1 MVLNQL
7 FVSKPPFE
15 LVNNII
21 KKFGLKHINDT
32 KQFSYIDMNKNNTLS
47 IFNSLE
53 NELNKYYLP
62 CKKKKYLNNVNT
74 LTNKQAIT
82 ILRQLLKVYNY
93 DLFSKEKF
101 IKGTKY
107 SVYKIISKNDKIF
120 NLNKKKKEI
129 IISFD

>member
-7 FVSKPPFE
+7 FITKPPFE
-15 LVNNII
+15 LLNTII
-21 KKFGLKHINDT
+21 KNFGLKNINDT
-32 KQFSYIDMNKNNTLS
+32 KQFSYLDMNKHNTLS
-47 IFNSLE
+47 IFNTLE
-53 NELNKYYLP
+53 TELSKYYLP
-62 CKKKKYLNNVNT
+62 CKKKKYFNNSDT

-93 DLFSKEKF
+93 DLFNKEKF

-107 SVYKIISKNDKIF
+107 SVYKIITKNDKIF

>member
-120 NLNKKKKEI
+120 NLNKKNKEI
-129 IISFD
+129 IILFD

>member
-7 FVSKPPFE
+7 FISKPSFE
-15 LVNNII
+15 LLNTII
-21 KKFGLKHINDT
+21 KHFGLKSINDT
-32 KQFSYIDMNKNNTLS
+32 KQFSYLDMNKHNTLTN
-47 IFNSLE
+47 FNTIES
-53 NELNKYYLP
+53 ELNKYYLP
-62 CKKKKYLNNVNT
+62 CKKKKYFNDITT

-120 NLNKKKKEI
+120 NKNKKKKEI

>member
-7 FVSKPPFE
+7 FISKPPFE
-15 LVNNII
+15 LLNNII
-21 KKFGLKHINDT
+21 KHFGLKSINDT
-32 KQFSYIDMNKNNTLS
+32 KQFSYLDMNKHKTLTNFNTIES
-47 IFNSLE
+47 
-53 NELNKYYLP
+53 ELNKYYLP
-62 CKKKKYLNNVNT
+62 CKKKKYFNDVTT

-120 NLNKKKKEI
+120 DLNKKKKEI

>member
-7 FVSKPPFE
+7 FISKPPFE
-15 LVNNII
+15 LLNNII
-21 KKFGLKHINDT
+21 IFFGLKSINDT
-32 KQFSYIDMNKNNTLS
+32 KQFSYLDMNKHNTLNS
-47 IFNSLE
+47 FNKLE

-62 CKKKKYLNNVNT
+62 CKKKKYCDDITT

-82 ILRQLLKVYNY
+82 ILRKLLKVYNY

-120 NLNKKKKEI
+120 YQNGFKY
-129 IISFD
+129 SQPSD